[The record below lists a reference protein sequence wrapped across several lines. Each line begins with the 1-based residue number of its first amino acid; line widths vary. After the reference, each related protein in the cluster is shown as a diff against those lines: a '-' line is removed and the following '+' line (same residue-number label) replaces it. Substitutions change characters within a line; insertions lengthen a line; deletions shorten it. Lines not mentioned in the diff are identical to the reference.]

1 MANEVGKIEYTITV
15 NKDGLVT
22 GIKQANNSI
31 DELGKEAENSSSKVG
46 NLAVAV
52 GKIGVATAITGITA
66 VTTGIIGL
74 GKASVDA
81 YANFEQLTGGVETI
95 FGENNLKVLDN
106 AKQAYKTAGV
116 SMNEY
121 METVTGFS
129 ASLIQSL
136 SGDTAKAVDY
146 ADRAL
151 RDMSDNA
158 NKYGSDIKSIQIA
171 YQGFAKQNYTM
182 LDNLKLGYGGTQK
195 EMERLIKDASK
206 LKDVQAEL
214 GVTIDE
220 NSLSFGNIVDAIS
233 VMQASMGIAGTT
245 AKEAETTI
253 SGSIGMMN
261 KAWDNLVLSM
271 TTGEGV
277 EEAFQAWSDAF
288 LQVITNLD
296 PIINTLAENLPIVA
310 EKLGE
315 FLPQIIEPLTPVI
328 QTIVKSI
335 AEICASM
342 TEQLVPIIL
351 PAVLKLAYEVGKT
364 LVVTIVSWLWD
375 LYNQFANIFSELGV
389 KFREWIND
397 IALKLA
403 EFLYVSAGKFGEWAL
418 GVYGKIRSMW
428 DKIKEVFSS
437 IGVSISEAITGA
449 VKGAVNSVL
458 GFAENTVNGFIRAI
472 NTALSVINAIPGV
485 SISTLSELS
494 IPRMATG
501 GIVEAGNGGSIIRAG
516 EAGED
521 EWVVP
526 ESKMA
531 SLVEQIN
538 EANRGNNITINVSG
552 TFATSETEQRRVAEQ
567 IYDALQDINRSR
579 MGAYL

>member
-52 GKIGVATAITGITA
+52 GKIGVASAIAGITA
-66 VTTGIIGL
+66 VTTGVIGL

-81 YANFEQLTGGVETI
+81 YANYEQLTGGVETI

-195 EMERLIKDASK
+195 EMERLIRDASQ

-233 VMQASMGIAGTT
+233 VMQTAMGIAGTT

-253 SGSIGMMN
+253 SGSIGTMN

-315 FLPQIIEPLTPVI
+315 FLPKIIEPLTPVI

-397 IALKLA
+397 IALKLT

-418 GVYGKIRSMW
+418 GVYGKIRLMW
-428 DKIKEVFSS
+428 EKIKEVFSS

-472 NTALSVINAIPGV
+472 NTALGVINAIPGV

-494 IPRMATG
+494 IPRLATG

>member
-1 MANEVGKIEYTITV
+1 MCKY
-15 NKDGLVT
+15 DG
-22 GIKQANNSI
+22 
-31 DELGKEAENSSSKVG
+31 
-46 NLAVAV
+46 
-52 GKIGVATAITGITA
+52 
-66 VTTGIIGL
+66 
-74 GKASVDA
+74 
-81 YANFEQLTGGVETI
+81 
-95 FGENNLKVLDN
+95 
-106 AKQAYKTAGV
+106 
-116 SMNEY
+116 
-121 METVTGFS
+121 
-129 ASLIQSL
+129 
-136 SGDTAKAVDY
+136 
-146 ADRAL
+146 
-151 RDMSDNA
+151 
-158 NKYGSDIKSIQIA
+158 
-171 YQGFAKQNYTM
+171 
-182 LDNLKLGYGGTQK
+182 
-195 EMERLIKDASK
+195 
-206 LKDVQAEL
+206 
-214 GVTIDE
+214 
-220 NSLSFGNIVDAIS
+220 AIS
-233 VMQASMGIAGTT
+233 AYY
-245 AKEAETTI
+245 
-253 SGSIGMMN
+253 
-261 KAWDNLVLSM
+261 
-271 TTGEGV
+271 
-277 EEAFQAWSDAF
+277 
-288 LQVITNLD
+288 
-296 PIINTLAENLPIVA
+296 
-310 EKLGE
+310 
-315 FLPQIIEPLTPVI
+315 
-328 QTIVKSI
+328 
-335 AEICASM
+335 
-342 TEQLVPIIL
+342 L

-494 IPRMATG
+494 IPRLATG

>member
-31 DELGKEAENSSSKVG
+31 DELGKEAENSGSKVG

-66 VTTGIIGL
+66 VTTGVIGL

-81 YANFEQLTGGVETI
+81 FANYEQLTGGVETLFKDSADTI
-95 FGENNLKVLDN
+95 QEY
-106 AKQAYKTAGV
+106 AKDAYRTAGLSV
-116 SMNEY
+116 NEY
-121 METVTGFS
+121 LEQATSFS
-129 ASLIQSL
+129 AKLIR
-136 SGDTAKAVDY
+136 DTGGDY
-146 ADRAL
+146 AKVAEL
-151 RDMSDNA
+151 VNTAITDMSDNA
-158 NKYGSDIKSIQIA
+158 NKMGTDIALIQNA
-171 YQGFAKQNYTM
+171 YEGLAKGNATM
-182 LDNLKLGYGGTQK
+182 LDNLKVGYGGTQK
-195 EMERLIKDASK
+195 EMLKLAKDMG
-206 LKDVQAEL
+206 VVAES
-214 GVTIDE
+214 VE
-220 NSLSFGNIVDAIS
+220 SFNDISFEDAILAIHE
-233 VMQASMGIAGTT
+233 VQTQLGFTGTT
-245 AKEAETTI
+245 ADEAKTTI

-428 DKIKEVFSS
+428 DKIKEVF
-437 IGVSISEAITGA
+437 
-449 VKGAVNSVL
+449 
-458 GFAENTVNGFIRAI
+458 
-472 NTALSVINAIPGV
+472 
-485 SISTLSELS
+485 
-494 IPRMATG
+494 
-501 GIVEAGNGGSIIRAG
+501 
-516 EAGED
+516 
-521 EWVVP
+521 
-526 ESKMA
+526 
-531 SLVEQIN
+531 
-538 EANRGNNITINVSG
+538 
-552 TFATSETEQRRVAEQ
+552 
-567 IYDALQDINRSR
+567 
-579 MGAYL
+579 